1 MEYIVYEKRDLT
13 GILTIN
19 RPKALNALNSS
30 VVAEFSEFLDQLAK
44 SEIRCLIVTGAGE
57 KAFVAG
63 ADVAEM
69 QGLSQSEAADFSDR
83 GNEVMEKLEGLP
95 VPVIAAV
102 NGFAL
107 GGGCEIALSCDI
119 RIASENASFS
129 FPEAG
134 LGIIPGYGGLQR
146 MSRLVG
152 IGKAKEL
159 AYTANRIKAA
169 EALAI
174 GLVNR
179 VVPAESLMDSCLE
192 LAASIAANAPFSVK
206 AIKKIINESIGL
218 PLLETY
224 RLERRLFAD
233 CFNTQDQKMAM
244 AAFTEKRKPDPFTGR

>member
-1 MEYIVYEKRDLT
+1 MEHILYERNGYT
-13 GILTIN
+13 GILTIT
-19 RPKALNALNSS
+19 RPKALNALNSA
-30 VVAEFSEFLDQLAK
+30 VVAELSELLDKLAA
-44 SEIRCLIVTGAGE
+44 EDIRCLIVTGAGE

-69 QGLSQSEAADFSDR
+69 QALSPQAAADFSDR
-83 GNEVMEKLEGLP
+83 GNEVMEKLEGFP
-95 VPVIAAV
+95 MPVIAAV

-107 GGGCEIALSCDI
+107 GGGCEVALSCDI

-159 AYTANRIKAA
+159 AYTANRVSAA

-174 GLVNR
+174 GLVNK
-179 VVPAESLMDSCLE
+179 VVPQPELLETCLGM
-192 LAASIAANAPFSVK
+192 AAKISANAPFAVK

-218 PLLETY
+218 QLLETY
-224 RLERRLFAD
+224 RQERSLFAE
-233 CFNTQDQKMAM
+233 CFGTQDQKMAM